1 MLSYQNGTLLT
12 VVPVELHHGFEGE
25 IADHV
30 TVQDE
35 KRVCSLTEQVSGQ
48 GQGPRWGKRRG
59 HHHLEGLSPWNQAQ
73 QSPSKLNLALS
84 WP

>member
-1 MLSYQNGTLLT
+1 MLSYQNGALLT
-12 VVPVELHHGFEGE
+12 VVPVELHHGFERE
-25 IADHV
+25 IADHI

-35 KRVCSLTEQVSGQ
+35 KRVCSLTEQ
-48 GQGPRWGKRRG
+48 G